1 MNEAALEN
9 TDGLADTEIARLI
22 TLSNQAS
29 YSRSD
34 ILPVREPSPFE
45 PKSLVEIAMA
55 AQKRRD
61 EANAH
66 AAAEKAHADQNP
78 TEQATAEQVVSPEQ
92 SVVEA
97 SDDASTASSVDE
109 AESLATDNTT
119 SMAPS
124 ETDTKAATAVD
135 QEGDAGS
142 EPEKGVDAVTDDAE
156 NVSVESADTQAES
169 PSKPDSKPPEPAIPD
184 PALLE
189 AEYKRGQEAGLAEGQ
204 AKAAEQLEKVL
215 QNFEQAIQALAKP
228 EALDVSALSARIA
241 SRVMALASDRAGQ
254 AITDMP
260 EPFAK
265 RVEDLIN
272 MVKSETA
279 SPTIHLNAE
288 DHASINPLAQNRDKL
303 KNCKFVVDDA
313 LARGDIKMSV
323 GGVGLIDEMSDRTN
337 TRMADDEADTS
348 QQSSAIADTNED
360 SKSDEVVEIEAQPD
374 TSATDVTETPAID
387 EADVKAEP
395 HEAPS
400 ANKTVDEI
408 DNPEVVLEEKTEIT
422 DEKAETSAEDMS
434 EELSSTDKDASGDE
448 AVDAEIAK
456 GEDDNQI

>member
-34 ILPVREPSPFE
+34 IVPVREPSPFE

-66 AAAEKAHADQNP
+66 AAAEKVLSDQN
-78 TEQATAEQVVSPEQ
+78 TTQETADEQVASSAESAGETPDDAAAIVSEETTETP
-92 SVVEA
+92 A
-97 SDDASTASSVDE
+97 ADDASSTPPQQDIASDQAADAGTDAQSNADETADVADTPNEGQTDTQTASPVQTQSVPI
-109 AESLATDNTT
+109 A
-119 SMAPS
+119 
-124 ETDTKAATAVD
+124 
-135 QEGDAGS
+135 
-142 EPEKGVDAVTDDAE
+142 
-156 NVSVESADTQAES
+156 
-169 PSKPDSKPPEPAIPD
+169 PAIPD
-184 PALLE
+184 PSLLE

-215 QNFEQAIQALAKP
+215 QNFEQAILALAKP
-228 EALDVSALSARIA
+228 EALDVSALSAQIA

-279 SPTIHLNAE
+279 TPTIHFNAE
-288 DHASINPLAQNRDKL
+288 DHASIKPLAQNRDKL

-323 GGVGLIDEMSDRTN
+323 GGIGLIDEMSDRTN
-337 TRMADDEADTS
+337 SRMADDEADTS
-348 QQSSAIADTNED
+348 QLTEEVKDIAETA
-360 SKSDEVVEIEAQPD
+360 SQPD
-374 TSATDVTETPAID
+374 ISTTDVNATSTID
-387 EADVKAEP
+387 TVDTKAENLD
-395 HEAPS
+395 APTED
-400 ANKTVDEI
+400 KTVDET
-408 DNPEVVLEEKTEIT
+408 DSPEALIEEKGESKV
-422 DEKAETSAEDMS
+422 EKAEASAEDKS
-434 EELSSTDKDASGDE
+434 EAPLSSDKDTFGGE
-448 AVDAEIAK
+448 AADAEIAK
-456 GEDDNQI
+456 KEDDNQI

>member
-78 TEQATAEQVVSPEQ
+78 TEQATAEQAVSPEQ

-109 AESLATDNTT
+109 AESSATDNTT

-142 EPEKGVDAVTDDAE
+142 EPEKGVDAVTNDAE

-169 PSKPDSKPPEPAIPD
+169 QSKPESKPPEPAIPD

-228 EALDVSALSARIA
+228 EALDVSALSAQIA

-279 SPTIHLNAE
+279 TPTIHFNAQ
-288 DHASINPLAQNRDKL
+288 DHASIKPLAQNRDKL

-348 QQSSAIADTNED
+348 QLSGEMTDTTE
-360 SKSDEVVEIEAQPD
+360 KATQTD
-374 TSATDVTETPAID
+374 TSTTDVTETSITDPV
-387 EADVKAEP
+387 DVKTENLDASSED
-395 HEAPS
+395 
-400 ANKTVDEI
+400 KTADKIE
-408 DNPEVVLEEKTEIT
+408 NPESLVEEKADSK
-422 DEKAETSAEDMS
+422 DEKAETSDEDKS
-434 EELSSTDKDASGDE
+434 EVPLSSDKDVSGDE
-448 AVDAEIAK
+448 AADAEIAK
-456 GEDDNQI
+456 DKDDNQI

>member
-34 ILPVREPSPFE
+34 IVPVREPSPFE

-61 EANAH
+61 EANAR
-66 AAAEKAHADQNP
+66 AAAEKALSDQNTTQETADEQVASSAESAGETPDDAAAIVSEEP
-78 TEQATAEQVVSPEQ
+78 TETPAA
-92 SVVEA
+92 
-97 SDDASTASSVDE
+97 DDASSTPPQQDTASDQ
-109 AESLATDNTT
+109 AADAGTDAQSNANET
-119 SMAPS
+119 ADV
-124 ETDTKAATAVD
+124 TDTPN
-135 QEGDAGS
+135 EGQ
-142 EPEKGVDAVTDDAE
+142 
-156 NVSVESADTQAES
+156 ADTQTTS
-169 PSKPDSKPPEPAIPD
+169 PVQSQSAPIAPAIPD

-215 QNFEQAIQALAKP
+215 QNFEQAILALAKP
-228 EALDVSALSARIA
+228 EALDVSALSAQIA

-279 SPTIHLNAE
+279 TPTIHFNAE
-288 DHASINPLAQNRDKL
+288 DHASIKPLAQNRDKL

-348 QQSSAIADTNED
+348 QLTEEVTHIAETET
-360 SKSDEVVEIEAQPD
+360 QPD
-374 TSATDVTETPAID
+374 TLPKDLTETSTNDPVD
-387 EADVKAEP
+387 TKAENLD
-395 HEAPS
+395 APS
-400 ANKTVDEI
+400 ENKTVDEI
-408 DNPEVVLEEKTEIT
+408 DSPEVLIEEKGESK
-422 DEKAETSAEDMS
+422 DEKAEASAEDKS
-434 EELSSTDKDASGDE
+434 EAPLSSDKDASGGE
-448 AVDAEIAK
+448 ATDAEIAK
-456 GEDDNQI
+456 NEDDNQL

>member
-78 TEQATAEQVVSPEQ
+78 TEQATAEQAVSPEQ

-109 AESLATDNTT
+109 AESSATDNTT

-135 QEGDAGS
+135 QGGDAGS

-156 NVSVESADTQAES
+156 NVSVESVDTQAES
-169 PSKPDSKPPEPAIPD
+169 PSKPESKPPEPAIPD

-265 RVEDLIN
+265 RVEGLIN

-337 TRMADDEADTS
+337 TRMADDEDDTS

-360 SKSDEVVEIEAQPD
+360 SKSDEIVEIEAQPD

-408 DNPEVVLEEKTEIT
+408 DNPEVVLVEKTDIT

>member
-61 EANAH
+61 EANAR
-66 AAAEKAHADQNP
+66 AAAEKALSDQN
-78 TEQATAEQVVSPEQ
+78 TTQETADEQVASSAESAGETPDDAAAIVSEETIETP
-92 SVVEA
+92 A
-97 SDDASTASSVDE
+97 ADDASSTPPQQDIVPAQAADAGTDAQSNQDE
-109 AESLATDNTT
+109 IAEVADTPNESQTDTQTT
-119 SMAPS
+119 SPVQTQS
-124 ETDTKAATAVD
+124 VPTA
-135 QEGDAGS
+135 
-142 EPEKGVDAVTDDAE
+142 
-156 NVSVESADTQAES
+156 
-169 PSKPDSKPPEPAIPD
+169 PAIPD
-184 PALLE
+184 PSLLE
-189 AEYKRGQEAGLAEGQ
+189 AEYKRGQEAGLVEGQ

-215 QNFEQAIQALAKP
+215 QNFEQAILALAKP
-228 EALDVSALSARIA
+228 EALDVSALSAQIA
-241 SRVMALASDRAGQ
+241 SRVMALASDRAGL

-265 RVEDLIN
+265 RIEDLIN

-279 SPTIHLNAE
+279 TPTIHFNAE
-288 DHASINPLAQNRDKL
+288 DHASIKPLAQNRDKL

-337 TRMADDEADTS
+337 TRMADNEADKS
-348 QQSSAIADTNED
+348 QLADGVRDIAET
-360 SKSDEVVEIEAQPD
+360 ATQPD
-374 TSATDVTETPAID
+374 TSTIEVTETSTTDPVD
-387 EADVKAEP
+387 TKAENQDALSEDKP
-395 HEAPS
+395 
-400 ANKTVDEI
+400 VDEI
-408 DNPEVVLEEKTEIT
+408 DNPEMSIEEKADSK
-422 DEKAETSAEDMS
+422 DEKAETSAEDKS
-434 EELSSTDKDASGDE
+434 EVPLSSDKDASGDVV
-448 AVDAEIAK
+448 ANAKIAK
-456 GEDDNQI
+456 DEDDNQT

>member
-1 MNEAALEN
+1 MTEAALEN

-34 ILPVREPSPFE
+34 IVPVREPSPFE

-61 EANAH
+61 EANAR
-66 AAAEKAHADQNP
+66 AAADKALSDQNP
-78 TEQATAEQVVSPEQ
+78 SEQAASPEQ
-92 SVVEA
+92 SAVGA
-97 SDDASTASSVDE
+97 SDDATASPSVDE
-109 AESLATDNTT
+109 TVSSATDNTT

-124 ETDTKAATAVD
+124 ETEMQAASAVD
-135 QEGDAGS
+135 QEGDAAS
-142 EPEKGVDAVTDDAE
+142 EPEKGVDAVADGSE
-156 NVSVESADTQAES
+156 SVSEEPVDNQADS
-169 PSKPDSKPPEPAIPD
+169 PSETESKPSEPAIPD

-215 QNFEQAIQALAKP
+215 QNFEQAILALAKP
-228 EALDVSALSARIA
+228 EALDVSALSAQIA
-241 SRVMALASDRAGQ
+241 SRVMILASDRAGQ
-254 AITDMP
+254 VITDMP

-288 DHASINPLAQNRDKL
+288 DHASIKPLAQNRDKL
-303 KNCKFVVDDA
+303 KNCKFVVDEA
-313 LARGDIKMSV
+313 LVRGDIKMSV

-337 TRMADDEADTS
+337 SRKSDDEVDTS
-348 QQSSAIADTNED
+348 QQSSTIADANED
-360 SKSDEVVEIEAQPD
+360 SKSDEVVKAEAQPD
-374 TSATDVTETPAID
+374 TSATDVTETPVID

-400 ANKTVDEI
+400 ANKSADEI
-408 DNPEVVLEEKTEIT
+408 DNPEVVVEEKTDVT

-434 EELSSTDKDASGDE
+434 EELSSTDKDTSGDE
-448 AVDAEIAK
+448 GTDAENAK
-456 GEDDNQI
+456 DGDDKQI

>member
-1 MNEAALEN
+1 MTEAALEN

-34 ILPVREPSPFE
+34 IVPVREPSPFE

-61 EANAH
+61 EANAR
-66 AAAEKAHADQNP
+66 AAADKALSDQNP
-78 TEQATAEQVVSPEQ
+78 SEQAASPEQ
-92 SVVEA
+92 SAVGA
-97 SDDASTASSVDE
+97 SDDATASPSVDE
-109 AESLATDNTT
+109 TVSSATDNTT

-124 ETDTKAATAVD
+124 ETEMQAASAVD
-135 QEGDAGS
+135 QEGDAAS
-142 EPEKGVDAVTDDAE
+142 EPEKGVDAVADGSE
-156 NVSVESADTQAES
+156 SVSEEPVDNQADS
-169 PSKPDSKPPEPAIPD
+169 PSETESKPSEPAIPD

-288 DHASINPLAQNRDKL
+288 DHASIKPLAQNRDKL
-303 KNCKFVVDDA
+303 KNCKFVVDEA
-313 LARGDIKMSV
+313 LVRGDIKMSV

-337 TRMADDEADTS
+337 SRKSDDEVDTS
-348 QQSSAIADTNED
+348 QQSSTIADANED
-360 SKSDEVVEIEAQPD
+360 SKSDEVVKAEAQPD
-374 TSATDVTETPAID
+374 TSATDVTETPVID

-400 ANKTVDEI
+400 ANKSADEI
-408 DNPEVVLEEKTEIT
+408 DNPEVVVEEKTDVT

-434 EELSSTDKDASGDE
+434 EELSSTDKDTSGDE
-448 AVDAEIAK
+448 GTDAENAK
-456 GEDDNQI
+456 DGDDKQI

>member
-34 ILPVREPSPFE
+34 IVPVREPCPFE

-61 EANAH
+61 EANAR
-66 AAAEKAHADQNP
+66 ATAEKALSEQNTTQETADEQAASSAESTSDTTDDAAAIVSEEP
-78 TEQATAEQVVSPEQ
+78 TEKPAA
-92 SVVEA
+92 
-97 SDDASTASSVDE
+97 DDASSTPPQQDIVTAQAADAGTDAQSNQDE
-109 AESLATDNTT
+109 IAEVADTPNESQTDTQTT
-119 SMAPS
+119 SPVQTQS
-124 ETDTKAATAVD
+124 VPTA
-135 QEGDAGS
+135 
-142 EPEKGVDAVTDDAE
+142 
-156 NVSVESADTQAES
+156 
-169 PSKPDSKPPEPAIPD
+169 PAIPD
-184 PALLE
+184 PSLLE
-189 AEYKRGQEAGLAEGQ
+189 AEYKRGQEAGLVEGQ

-215 QNFEQAIQALAKP
+215 QNFEQAILALAKP
-228 EALDVSALSARIA
+228 EALDVSALSAQIA

-279 SPTIHLNAE
+279 TPTIHFNAE
-288 DHASINPLAQNRDKL
+288 DHASIKPLAQNRDKL

-337 TRMADDEADTS
+337 TRMADNEADKS
-348 QQSSAIADTNED
+348 QLA
-360 SKSDEVVEIEAQPD
+360 DEVTDIAETATQPD
-374 TSATDVTETPAID
+374 TSTIEVTETSTTDPVD
-387 EADVKAEP
+387 TKAENQDALSEDKP
-395 HEAPS
+395 
-400 ANKTVDEI
+400 VDEI
-408 DNPEVVLEEKTEIT
+408 DNPEMSIEEKADSK
-422 DEKAETSAEDMS
+422 DEKAETSAEDKS
-434 EELSSTDKDASGDE
+434 EVPLSSDKDASGDVV
-448 AVDAEIAK
+448 ANAKIAK
-456 GEDDNQI
+456 DEDDNQT

>member
-34 ILPVREPSPFE
+34 IVPVREPSPFE

-61 EANAH
+61 EANAR
-66 AAAEKAHADQNP
+66 AAAEKALSDQN
-78 TEQATAEQVVSPEQ
+78 TTQETADEQVASSAESAGETPDDAAAIVSEETIETP
-92 SVVEA
+92 A
-97 SDDASTASSVDE
+97 ADDASSTPPQQDTASDQ
-109 AESLATDNTT
+109 AADAGTDAQSNANET
-119 SMAPS
+119 ADV
-124 ETDTKAATAVD
+124 TDTPN
-135 QEGDAGS
+135 EGQ
-142 EPEKGVDAVTDDAE
+142 
-156 NVSVESADTQAES
+156 ADTQTTS
-169 PSKPDSKPPEPAIPD
+169 PVQSQSAPIAPAITD

-189 AEYKRGQEAGLAEGQ
+189 AEYKRGQEVGLAEGQ

-215 QNFEQAIQALAKP
+215 QNFEQAILALAKP
-228 EALDVSALSARIA
+228 EALDVSALSAKIA
-241 SRVMALASDRAGQ
+241 SRIMVLASDRAGQ

-279 SPTIHLNAE
+279 TPTIHFNAE
-288 DHASINPLAQNRDKL
+288 DHASIKPLAQNRDKL

-348 QQSSAIADTNED
+348 QLTEEVTHIAETET
-360 SKSDEVVEIEAQPD
+360 QPD
-374 TSATDVTETPAID
+374 TLPKDLTETSTNDPVD
-387 EADVKAEP
+387 TKAENLY
-395 HEAPS
+395 APS
-400 ANKTVDEI
+400 ENKTVDDI
-408 DNPEVVLEEKTEIT
+408 DGPEVLIEEKRESKA
-422 DEKAETSAEDMS
+422 EKAEASAEDKS
-434 EELSSTDKDASGDE
+434 EAPLSSDKDASGGE
-448 AVDAEIAK
+448 AADAEIAK
-456 GEDDNQI
+456 DEDDNQI

>member
-78 TEQATAEQVVSPEQ
+78 TEQATAEQAVSPEQ

-109 AESLATDNTT
+109 AESSATDNTT

-135 QEGDAGS
+135 QGGDAGS
-142 EPEKGVDAVTDDAE
+142 EPEKGIDAVTDDAE
-156 NVSVESADTQAES
+156 NVSVESVDTQAES
-169 PSKPDSKPPEPAIPD
+169 PSKPESKPPEPAIPD

-265 RVEDLIN
+265 RVEGLIN

-279 SPTIHLNAE
+279 SPNIHLNAE

-337 TRMADDEADTS
+337 TRMADDEDDTS

-360 SKSDEVVEIEAQPD
+360 SKSDEIVEIEAQPD

-408 DNPEVVLEEKTEIT
+408 DNPEVVLVEKTDIT